1 MLVNKNRLKR
11 IILSFLVVY
20 AINATEVLV
29 VGAES
34 NKTILNFVS
43 KLAYSISTVN
53 IVDILSL
60 VGIYLLI
67 SVAFEEKQTKI
78 DIAGGVSAVILAFLY
93 IWCFSYKLT
102 EDTSELFA
110 NSYQTFITAF
120 RFLGYSVLFYTLIE
134 GLYKLLDMAA
144 ISKNPSNEKRI
155 FAVSTLVIFV
165 GWLFWIVMAFPG
177 TVAGDGVT
185 QLGQYYFKAVSAHH
199 PPLSTCIIGVLFDIG
214 STLANDGRYGV
225 FLYLLV
231 QALCGALII
240 GYSISVMIRIG
251 ISQKICY
258 LSVFF
263 LAFTPIFGIFAQW
276 YEKDLMYSLF
286 TLLFLTKLI
295 SMCLEKDNTTMKDC
309 IVLTLEGLLCIFLRN
324 NGIYA
329 VIPAMV
335 VYAVWKKER
344 VVRRLMLGCSVLSI
358 IIAIVVN
365 GPVFSL
371 MGIEKT
377 NIREALS
384 IPMQQSARY
393 IKEYGNEV
401 TEEEKIVL
409 ECFFNDYD
417 NIPSIYEAYCADSV
431 KNTVF
436 VEKEELGKYF
446 LTWFKMGLKHPGVY
460 FDAFMCLNYG
470 YLAPTEQNAEANGD
484 MPNQEKE
491 VIMSQLY
498 DMGVDGTQD
507 ENNVQ
512 ILKYLIFMNMVFPIV
527 RYLSMP
533 GIYLWMTI
541 IVAALFIKLKRRDGY
556 VILIPNVINL
566 LVCLASPLCNGMRYE
581 LPVVLSMPIILAVA
595 SLFMHEKKALVVE
608 N

>member
-34 NKTILNFVS
+34 NKIILNFVS

-60 VGIYLLI
+60 VGIYFLI
-67 SVAFEEKQTKI
+67 SVVFEEKQTKI

-134 GLYKLLDMAA
+134 GLFKLLDMAA
-144 ISKNPSNEKRI
+144 ISKNHSNAKRI
-155 FAVSTLVIFV
+155 IAVSTLVVFI

-199 PPLSTCIIGVLFDIG
+199 PPLSTWIMGVLFDMG

-231 QALCGALII
+231 QAICGALII

-251 ISQKICY
+251 ISKKICY
-258 LSVFF
+258 LSVVFI
-263 LAFTPIFGIFAQW
+263 AFTPIFGIFAQW

-295 SMCLEKDNTTMKDC
+295 SMCL
-309 IVLTLEGLLCIFLRN
+309 VSR
-324 NGIYA
+324 YA
-329 VIPAMV
+329 P
-335 VYAVWKKER
+335 Y
-344 VVRRLMLGCSVLSI
+344 GTY
-358 IIAIVVN
+358 
-365 GPVFSL
+365 P
-371 MGIEKT
+371 
-377 NIREALS
+377 
-384 IPMQQSARY
+384 Y
-393 IKEYGNEV
+393 I
-401 TEEEKIVL
+401 
-409 ECFFNDYD
+409 D
-417 NIPSIYEAYCADSV
+417 
-431 KNTVF
+431 
-436 VEKEELGKYF
+436 
-446 LTWFKMGLKHPGVY
+446 PGVR
-460 FDAFMCLNYG
+460 LSRTG
-470 YLAPTEQNAEANGD
+470 LPT
-484 MPNQEKE
+484 KL
-491 VIMSQLY
+491 IMHY
-498 DMGVDGTQD
+498 
-507 ENNVQ
+507 
-512 ILKYLIFMNMVFPIV
+512 IPR
-527 RYLSMP
+527 RY
-533 GIYLWMTI
+533 
-541 IVAALFIKLKRRDGY
+541 
-556 VILIPNVINL
+556 
-566 LVCLASPLCNGMRYE
+566 
-581 LPVVLSMPIILAVA
+581 
-595 SLFMHEKKALVVE
+595 
-608 N
+608 